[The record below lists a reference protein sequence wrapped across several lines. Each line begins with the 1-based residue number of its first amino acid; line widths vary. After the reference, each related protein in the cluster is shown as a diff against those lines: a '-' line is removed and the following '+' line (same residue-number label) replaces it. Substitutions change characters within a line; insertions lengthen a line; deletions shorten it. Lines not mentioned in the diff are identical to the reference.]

1 MADTLEELWVS
12 YNNIEKIKPIESMK
26 ALKIFYVSHN
36 SIKDWS
42 EFVRM
47 NVPPK
52 LEEITF
58 IGNPLA
64 ENMDETAYRNEAIKR
79 LVNLK
84 KLDGEPVI
92 RGD

>member
-1 MADTLEELWVS
+1 
-12 YNNIEKIKPIESMK
+12 MK
-26 ALKIFYVSHN
+26 ALKVFYVSNN

-42 EFVRM
+42 EFNRM
-47 NVPPK
+47 SVPPK

-58 IGNPLA
+58 MGNILY
-64 ENMDETAYRNEAIKR
+64 ENMDENVFRNEAIRR
-79 LVNLK
+79 LPNLK